1 MIEKYKGLMLIMSGI
16 EAENR
21 SKAEDIILAQ
31 VEAMK
36 KGDIEKE
43 DIETALKSL
52 ETGMKTMQDSQG
64 AIVDFFLSQHLT
76 ESGEDFDSMIEKL
89 KAVTLDD
96 VVKVAQKVQLDT
108 IYFLKPDGSRSEEE
122 AV

>member
-1 MIEKYKGLMLIMSGI
+1 MSGI

-21 SKAEDIILAQ
+21 GRAEEIILEQ

-43 DIETALKSL
+43 DIEATLKAL
-52 ETGMKTMQDSQG
+52 ETGMKTMQDSQW
-64 AIVDFFLSQHLT
+64 AIVDFFMSQHLT
-76 ESGEDFDSMIEKL
+76 ESGEDFDSMIERL

-96 VVKVAQKVQLDT
+96 VVSVAQKVQLDT
-108 IYFLKPDGSRSEEE
+108 IYFLKPDGSRHKEG
-122 AV
+122 AI